1 MTGDLVSLT
10 MIMLVAAFCPIVTQ
24 MIPGKVVPQTVLLLL
39 AGALM
44 GPHMGQVIDVDQS
57 IELLSELGLAF
68 LFCWLATRS
77 IRKSLPAI
85 RQGWARHMAGNDRA
99 GGSDRH
105 AGAIFQRPRHERR
118 GCESSF

>member
-1 MTGDLVSLT
+1 MTVDLVSLT

-68 LFCWLATRS
+68 LFLLAGYEIDPKELTGHQARLDSPHGWRRS
-77 IRKSLPAI
+77 RW
-85 RQGWARHMAGNDRA
+85 RQR
-99 GGSDRH
+99 
-105 AGAIFQRPRHERR
+105 
-118 GCESSF
+118 SSRWCHISAPTT

>member
-1 MTGDLVSLT
+1 

-68 LFCWLATRS
+68 LFLLAGYEIDPKELTGHQGKVGLAT
-77 IRKSLPAI
+77 
-85 RQGWARHMAGNDRA
+85 
-99 GGSDRH
+99 
-105 AGAIFQRPRHERR
+105 
-118 GCESSF
+118 